1 MFRKLVAFLLLLF
14 TVGMGAINAQAP
26 PLRIVS
32 TTTQASDLIRVLTAG
47 LPGDAIELTAL
58 MGSGVDPHLYL
69 PTEKDIRAIQEA
81 DAVFYNGLHL
91 EGQLSTV
98 FATLGERGISSYAL
112 ANPVERAGYIIGG
125 FTLSQEYTDVA
136 DPHFWFDPRNWQMS
150 AADAAIAL
158 AELSPENASLFA
170 ENARAYEE
178 QLIDLYDWSRL
189 ALSSVPEGQ
198 RVLVTSH
205 DAFQYFGA
213 AFNWQVR
220 GLQGIST
227 EDEAG
232 VADIQQL
239 VAFVMENEIPVLFV
253 ESSVPPDTIEAVR
266 EAVQAAGG
274 EVRLGIRTLY
284 SDAMDD
290 PTAYGG
296 SYLGMIVSNTL
307 IILESYRCAGLSID
321 IPTLPASLPTDLPTD
336 LRTPLCEAA
345 G

>member
-1 MFRKLVAFLLLLF
+1 MFRVIRILIICLMIP
-14 TVGMGAINAQAP
+14 MGLILAQAEP
-26 PLRIVS
+26 SYIVA

-47 LPGDAIELTAL
+47 LPAGVIELTAL

-69 PTEKDIRAIQEA
+69 PTEADIRAIQHA
-81 DAVFYNGLHL
+81 DAVFYSGLHL
-91 EGQLSTV
+91 EGQFSQV
-98 FATLGERGISSYAL
+98 FASLGERGVASYAL
-112 ANPVERAGYIIGG
+112 AEPVKRAGYIIGG
-125 FTLSQEYTDVA
+125 FDLSAEYQDVA

-150 AADAAIAL
+150 TAYAADAL
-158 AELSPENASLFA
+158 ARLAPDHADLFR

-178 QLIDLYDWSRL
+178 ELTAIFDWAVL
-189 ALSSVPEGQ
+189 ALATVPEEQ

-213 AFNWQVR
+213 AFGWQVR

-239 VAFVMENEIPVLFV
+239 VAFVMEREIPVLFV
-253 ESSVPPDTIEAVR
+253 ESSVPPGTIEAVR
-266 EAVQAAGG
+266 EAVRAARG

-290 PTAYGG
+290 PGAYGG
-296 SYLGMIVSNTL
+296 RYPGMLVSNAL
-307 IILESYRCAGLSID
+307 IILESYRCAGLSFK
-321 IPTLPASLPTDLPTD
+321 IPPLPDRLAAGLPTDL
-336 LRTPLCEAA
+336 AA
-345 G
+345 PNCADAE